1 MDKKKLACLEGMGI
15 DVYVPRGAKAEDAA
29 DESAVSARQA
39 AADPAAA
46 DAASNANSWNLLQ
59 QEVRSCAKCAELAS
73 ARTQTVFGVGD
84 VNAEWML
91 IGEAPGMEEDR
102 RGEPFVGRAGKLLD
116 KMLLAIGLDRSTVYI
131 ANILK
136 CRPPENRNPRPEEA
150 ENCSGYL
157 RRQIALV
164 KPKIILAL
172 GGVAASALLDAQTPV
187 GRLRGQEHRLPGG
200 DIPLVV
206 TYHPAYLLRSPN
218 QKRAAWDD
226 LQFACR
232 VAGRELP

>member
-1 MDKKKLACLEGMGI
+1 MNKKKLACLENMGI
-15 DVYVPRGAKAEDAA
+15 EIYVPRGSDLI
-29 DESAVSARQA
+29 
-39 AADPAAA
+39 PAAA
-46 DAASNANSWNLLQ
+46 VTAERQDTNTDKSAAESIPDTNTWNLLQ
-59 QEVRSCAKCAELAS
+59 QEVSCCTKCSELVNG
-73 ARTQTVFGVGD
+73 RTQTVFGVGNID
-84 VNAEWML
+84 AEWML

-116 KMLLAIGLDRSTVYI
+116 KMLNAIGFDRNVVYI
-131 ANILK
+131 TNILK
-136 CRPPENRNPRPEEA
+136 CRPPENRNPRPDEA

-164 KPKIILAL
+164 NPKLILAL
-172 GGVAASALLDAQTPV
+172 GGVAASNLLGVQTPV
-187 GRLRGQEHRLPGG
+187 GQLRGREHRLPDS

-232 VAGRELP
+232 VAGRELK